1 MKHYE
6 NLTAIINANPRFSKV
21 YMKTKSKYIPNLLSA
36 PDMQIFTNQLDKS
49 PSNIGVI
56 MLTYLQLCRHL

>member
-6 NLTAIINANPRFSKV
+6 NLPAIINANPRLSKF

-36 PDMQIFTNQLDKS
+36 ADMQIFTN
-49 PSNIGVI
+49 
-56 MLTYLQLCRHL
+56 

>member
-6 NLTAIINANPRFSKV
+6 NLTAIINAKHRLSKV

-36 PDMQIFTNQLDKS
+36 TVMQMFTN
-49 PSNIGVI
+49 
-56 MLTYLQLCRHL
+56 

>member
-6 NLTAIINANPRFSKV
+6 NLPAIINANPRLSKF

-36 PDMQIFTNQLDKS
+36 PDMQIFTN
-49 PSNIGVI
+49 
-56 MLTYLQLCRHL
+56 